1 MQAAE
6 AEALLL
12 RLRWALAAHQLWPA
26 DAFRLFDG
34 SSNGCLQRK
43 DLAAGLEQL
52 GAGSPNRSRT
62 NRMDKSNLVNYII
75 LQNST

>member
-6 AEALLL
+6 APEALLL

-26 DAFRLFDG
+26 DAFRLFDAG
-34 SSNGCLQRK
+34 SNGCLQRK

-52 GAGSPNRSRT
+52 GARSPIDPRT
-62 NRMDKSNLVNYII
+62 RWRRDEKRV
-75 LQNST
+75 